1 MKRQLAASVAGGKRN
16 KAAAFATF
24 RAGCVV
30 RYGQFTQGLPYLATM
45 RAAQCDVYA
54 WNQSAGGEASRV
66 LSRFWTVGRQHWAAG
81 TCWLLRNVRASG

>member
-1 MKRQLAASVAGGKRN
+1 MRILRNMDFMKGQLAASASGSKQN
-16 KAAAFATF
+16 KAAAFAAF

-30 RYGQFTQGLPYLATM
+30 QYGQFTQGLPYLATM

-66 LSRFWTVGRQHWAAG
+66 LSGFRTVDRQH
-81 TCWLLRNVRASG
+81 